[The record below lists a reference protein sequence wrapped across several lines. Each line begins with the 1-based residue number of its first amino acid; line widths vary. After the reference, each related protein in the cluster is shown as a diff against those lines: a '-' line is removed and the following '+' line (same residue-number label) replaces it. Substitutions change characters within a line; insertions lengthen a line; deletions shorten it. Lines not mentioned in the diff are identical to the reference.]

1 MTIETRACP
10 DSPPSAR
17 MPDVLMHTRDIK
29 RHYAVERALADR
41 LRKAGRSERLTLY
54 SELYNELFKSVP
66 DHPQVTAH
74 KTPEATASETAR
86 QFGILCPFLTKDSIV
101 LEIGAGGC
109 HLSQK
114 VARHVRQVYAL
125 DVSDEIAT
133 RIILPANCKLVLSDG
148 LTVPVPEGSVDV
160 AYSNQLMEHLHP
172 DDAVEQLHNVYRAL
186 KPGGA
191 YMCITPNALC
201 GPHDVSRGF
210 DREPT
215 GFHLKEYDNRQLT
228 VLFQQAGFR
237 RMRAWLSY
245 KRVVVPWTFPMG
257 PVRAIERVLSLAPH
271 RVRQVLGYPL
281 SAIKFIG
288 YK

>member
-1 MTIETRACP
+1 
-10 DSPPSAR
+10 

-54 SELYNELFKSVP
+54 AELYNELFKSVP

-74 KTPEATASETAR
+74 TTPEATASETAR

-109 HLSQK
+109 HLSQE

-133 RIILPANCKLVLSDG
+133 RTILPANCKLVLSDG

-191 YMCITPNALC
+191 YICITPNALC

-215 GFHLKEYDNRQLT
+215 GFHLKPAADRA
-228 VLFQQAGFR
+228 VPAGGVPPCAR
-237 RMRAWLSY
+237 VALLREGRGAVDVSNGAGTGDRASTELGAASGAPSAWL
-245 KRVVVPWTFPMG
+245 P
-257 PVRAIERVLSLAPH
+257 AECN
-271 RVRQVLGYPL
+271 QVY
-281 SAIKFIG
+281 
-288 YK
+288 

>member
-1 MTIETRACP
+1 
-10 DSPPSAR
+10 
-17 MPDVLMHTRDIK
+17 MPDVQMHTRDIK

-41 LRKAGRSERLTLY
+41 LRKASRSERLTLY
-54 SELYNELFKSVP
+54 SELYNELFASVP
-66 DHPQVTAH
+66 DHPQVRAH
-74 KTPEATASETAR
+74 ETPEATASETAR
-86 QFGILCPFLTKDSIV
+86 QFGILSPFLTRDSIV

-109 HLSQK
+109 HLSQQ

-133 RIILPANCKLVLSDG
+133 RIVLPANCKLVLSDG
-148 LTVPVPEGSVDV
+148 LTVSVPEGSVDV

-186 KPGGA
+186 KAGGA
-191 YMCITPNALC
+191 YICITPNALC

-237 RMRAWLSY
+237 RVRAWLSY